1 MLLSDQTEST
11 VYTLPGAPYLSHHV
25 SENFLKSAVKA
36 ANSLQ
41 AGLTFFPF
49 LPNFSIT
56 FKLKK
61 RELLAKQT

>member
-11 VYTLPGAPYLSHHV
+11 VYMLPGAPYLSHHV

-49 LPNFSIT
+49 LPNFNYNI
-56 FKLKK
+56 
-61 RELLAKQT
+61 